1 MALTYTEAQ
10 IQSILDSVSGIAD
23 GVTEN
28 ANDIETLES
37 TVDELSGTVG
47 EQATSLEAL
56 STKVEETFTSV
67 SNGKSLVASA
77 ITDKGVA
84 TANDATF
91 QQMATNIGNIKTGGY
106 IVMETVTTSKS
117 YQLDNNKTYYV
128 ATMMAY
134 STSQA
139 NWYIGTVTNGVWS
152 AKANGYRNTSYNQYV
167 LPNMSIGASYCTLT
181 IIPMNSSYPTQI
193 LIAEVVS

>member
-10 IQSILDSVSGIAD
+10 IQAKLDSIPTLAETIEEVSGNV
-23 GVTEN
+23 GEV
-28 ANDIETLES
+28 ES
-37 TVDELSGTVG
+37 EVNSLSGTVTELDG
-47 EQATSLEAL
+47 TVSAL

-84 TANDATF
+84 TASDATF

-106 IVMETVTTSKS
+106 IVMDTVATSKS

-167 LPNMSIGASYCTLT
+167 LPNMSIGANYCILS
-181 IIPMNSSYPTQI
+181 INPMNSSYPTQI